1 MKRHASACAARLE
14 SVPACAPQLLRQ
26 LMAEQ
31 LLRTDHPDEPLDCSL
46 PQYAFTRSEKQ
57 LLKTCMNAATSAGMA
72 VGLQGATTG
81 LLGECCCLP

>member
-1 MKRHASACAARLE
+1 MCM
-14 SVPACAPQLLRQ
+14 QLLQQ

-31 LLRTDHPDEPLDCSL
+31 LRTDHPDEPLDCSW
-46 PQYAFTRSEKQ
+46 PQYAFTKSEKQ

-81 LLGECCCLP
+81 LLGV